1 MTPAAGLHRWGPGNG
16 AAPVILLHGWT
27 MTGAIWAPVA
37 ELLGT
42 PCLAPDLPAHG
53 AAQGYAPSVAG
64 GVAQLGELIAE
75 HGIEGATLVGW
86 SLGALIGWSYLAEG
100 GSGVARMVSIDMSPR
115 PLPAP
120 GWAYPM
126 RGQSAEKAARGA
138 QRFRTDWPGASRA
151 IAQGM
156 FARPEG
162 SARMPAA
169 AAEAVIRAQDP
180 EAMALFWE
188 SLVAMDLRGAI
199 PELNVP
205 LLAIHGAQSRVY
217 APDTGRWIAGQAA
230 RGAVRVLPGCGH
242 APNIEAPEAVA
253 EAISAF
259 ARVG

>member
-1 MTPAAGLHRWGPGNG
+1 VNPAAGLHRWGAGDGP
-16 AAPVILLHGWT
+16 PVILLHGWT

-37 ELLGT
+37 ELLGA

-53 AAQGYAPSVAG
+53 AAQGYAPGVDG
-64 GVAQLGELIAE
+64 GVAQLGDLIE
-75 HGIEGATLVGW
+75 RHGIEGATLVGW

-100 GSGVARMVSIDMSPR
+100 GAGVARMVSIDMSPC

-138 QRFRTDWPGASRA
+138 QRFRADWPGAARA

-162 SARMPAA
+162 CPLMPSA
-169 AAEAVIRAQDP
+169 AAEAIIRTQDP

-188 SLVAMDLRGAI
+188 SLVAADLRRAI
-199 PELNVP
+199 PALSVP
-205 LLAIHGAQSRVY
+205 LLAIHGAESRVY
-217 APDTGRWIAGQAA
+217 APDTGRWIADHAA
-230 RGAVRVLPGCGH
+230 RGTVRVLPGCGH
-242 APNIEAPEAVA
+242 APNLEAPDAVA
-253 EAISAF
+253 EAIAAF
-259 ARVG
+259 AREG